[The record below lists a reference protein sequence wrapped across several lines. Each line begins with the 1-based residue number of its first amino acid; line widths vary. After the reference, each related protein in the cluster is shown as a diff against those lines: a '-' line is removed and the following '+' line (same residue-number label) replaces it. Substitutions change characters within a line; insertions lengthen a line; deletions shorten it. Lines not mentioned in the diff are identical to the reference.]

1 MLPATQSNTQ
11 SSRSVWEA
19 GVLTGPA
26 ASTPGQLAEHCDRC
40 YVWAGLPEESRHPDP
55 ALPAGSLAAAQR
67 TRAPAP
73 LLPRQ
78 TRPVVRGE
86 HHLHM
91 TAQHGRAALLTRV
104 LSVWPSAATAAC
116 SSPTAQS
123 SSDRESPKVPRAETL
138 RWAGPANWPG
148 VVQYYSELGLWRHL
162 GVVRVVEGEVEEVVL
177 VVTSCSLNSKSL
189 NCCYEVVCTH
199 LYELDALLDV

>member
-1 MLPATQSNTQ
+1 
-11 SSRSVWEA
+11 
-19 GVLTGPA
+19 
-26 ASTPGQLAEHCDRC
+26 
-40 YVWAGLPEESRHPDP
+40 
-55 ALPAGSLAAAQR
+55 
-67 TRAPAP
+67 
-73 LLPRQ
+73 
-78 TRPVVRGE
+78 
-86 HHLHM
+86 M

-199 LYELDALLDV
+199 LYELDALLDVQLGEAGQEDGLAEDGLVPVQRAAHRVRSAGVWG